1 MTGGTGALGARVA
14 LWAVGVGAE
23 HVVLVSRRGG
33 GAAGV
38 GELVGRLEGLGVRV
52 SVVGCDVADRGAVA
66 GLLGDLVGRGERL
79 RAVVH
84 AAGVAQLTPLG
95 EVGVGEVE
103 EVLRAKV
110 GGAVVLDEL
119 TAGLDLDAFVVFSSI
134 AGVWGSAG
142 QVGYA
147 AANAFVDGL
156 VVSRRGRG
164 LVGTSVAWGPWA
176 EAGMAVGVAGEQ
188 LSRRGLPGMAPELA
202 VAALQGVL
210 DGGEGQVVVADVRW
224 DRFVPSFTALRPS
237 RLFTDIPEA

>member
-1 MTGGTGALGARVA
+1 MA

-33 GAAGV
+33 GAPGV

-119 TAGLDLDAFVVFSSI
+119 TAGLDLDA
-134 AGVWGSAG
+134 
-142 QVGYA
+142 
-147 AANAFVDGL
+147 
-156 VVSRRGRG
+156 
-164 LVGTSVAWGPWA
+164 
-176 EAGMAVGVAGEQ
+176 
-188 LSRRGLPGMAPELA
+188 
-202 VAALQGVL
+202 
-210 DGGEGQVVVADVRW
+210 
-224 DRFVPSFTALRPS
+224 
-237 RLFTDIPEA
+237 

>member
-1 MTGGTGALGARVA
+1 M
-14 LWAVGVGAE
+14 GVGAE
-23 HVVLVSRRGG
+23 HVVVSRRGG
-33 GAAGV
+33 GAPGV

-66 GLLGDLVGRGERL
+66 GLLGVWWVRVSGCGRWCI
-79 RAVVH
+79 
-84 AAGVAQLTPLG
+84 AAGAAQLTPLG

-176 EAGMAVGVAGEQ
+176 EAGMAVGVAG
-188 LSRRGLPGMAPELA
+188 S
-202 VAALQGVL
+202 
-210 DGGEGQVVVADVRW
+210 
-224 DRFVPSFTALRPS
+224 S
-237 RLFTDIPEA
+237 